1 MGSVYSVY
9 LKIEYSDEK
18 KIIEKMK
25 KFIDDKKDEVVFNL
39 DYYSEKYDLNTVD
52 GLIKVFITDR
62 GFTKLSDNEYSS
74 SFDATYGWDIVIHD
88 MIMDVFDDDGD
99 AASLNIHV
107 DDDSKEV
114 SIEKSKINNDHE
126 ELVDEL
132 SEALESGEVSLDT
145 KF

>member
-74 SFDATYGWDIVIHD
+74 SFDATYGWDIVILD

>member
-74 SFDATYGWDIVIHD
+74 SFDATYGWDIVILD

-114 SIEKSKINNDHE
+114 SIEKSKINIEHE

-132 SEALESGEVSLDT
+132 GEALESGEVSLDT